1 MGFRLFWQI
10 PVMRRKNASRI
21 SRPCT
26 MHTSTPNKRDLGVLS
41 VRTIYKAEKE
51 GGMNPAPTLPG
62 SLRFTVGAV
71 CGLRN
76 AVALALLPERL
87 AGQAEELCGFG
98 LVVLRPL
105 QRFEDVLP
113 LELLPGGV
121 QPIHQRR
128 SLVHHGRPFAAKPA
142 RRLRRAPEIQAG

>member
-1 MGFRLFWQI
+1 
-10 PVMRRKNASRI
+10 
-21 SRPCT
+21 
-26 MHTSTPNKRDLGVLS
+26 
-41 VRTIYKAEKE
+41 
-51 GGMNPAPTLPG
+51 MNPAPTRPG
-62 SLRFTVGAV
+62 SLRFAVGAV

-76 AVALALLPERL
+76 AVALTLLPERL

-98 LVVLRPL
+98 LVVLCPL

-142 RRLRRAPEIQAG
+142 RRLRRAPAVKEGKEPAEVPRLDLADVVAPRKRPPQRVLLAPGPAGKRK